1 MFLDY
6 QQEKASY
13 QLILLLFYVRTSH
26 ILKQPQIEVFEKRE
40 TNYYSAT
47 NKIELVFPWLSN
59 VSVTLLYIMNS
70 NSYPIIALNVFLPAR
85 RIYAQ

>member
-6 QQEKASY
+6 QREKASY
-13 QLILLLFYVRTSH
+13 QLILLLFHVRTSH

-47 NKIELVFPWLSN
+47 NKIELVLGKLKVCCLEDLVLDQKSADSLILCQ
-59 VSVTLLYIMNS
+59 VNS
-70 NSYPIIALNVFLPAR
+70 LHELKP
-85 RIYAQ
+85 